1 MFLGRA
7 THTLDDKGR
16 VVMPSAYRAQLK
28 EGVVATQGKDG
39 QIAIVPVDTFE
50 EFAQE
55 AMEAPRTRDARRQ
68 ARAMFTVAEQMKL
81 DSQGRILLS
90 AELRA
95 YAGIQNVPDV
105 VVAGVYDHIEIWH
118 PETFDV
124 EDAVSNRQYRDDE
137 EVPGF

>member
-1 MFLGRA
+1 
-7 THTLDDKGR
+7 
-16 VVMPSAYRAQLK
+16 MPSAYRAQLK

-50 EFAQE
+50 EFARE

-95 YAGIQNVPDV
+95 YAGIQSVPEV
-105 VVAGVYDHIEIWH
+105 IVAGVYDHIEIWD